1 MHGRQRQLQESLEE
15 PEGGQMDDMFQYAVG
30 VGPAVVLLV
39 LVATGLIYDIQKKRR
54 RRRDLDM
61 T

>member
-1 MHGRQRQLQESLEE
+1 
-15 PEGGQMDDMFQYAVG
+15 MDDMFQYAVG
-30 VGPAVVLLV
+30 VGPAVVLVL

-54 RRRDLDM
+54 RRRDVDM